1 MQTEL
6 ICLAWAVV
14 LGLVH
19 IFAAG
24 QAKTRQYGRAWNIG
38 ARDEE
43 LPPPMAITGRMMRA
57 QANYF
62 ETFPLFA
69 AAVLIAVVAGRTNGS
84 TALGAQLYLFAR
96 IVYLPLY
103 AWGVSVVR
111 TIAFL
116 VATVGLVMVLWPA
129 LFG

>member
-19 IFAAG
+19 IFATARI
-24 QAKTRQYGRAWNIG
+24 KTNQYGIKWNMG

-43 LPPPMAITGRMMRA
+43 LPPPMPLVGRMMRA
-57 QANYF
+57 QANFF

-69 AAVLIAVVAGRTNGS
+69 AAVLIAIAAGRTNAV

-103 AWGVSVVR
+103 AWGVPKVR
-111 TIAFL
+111 TVVFL
-116 VATVGLVMVLWPA
+116 VATIGLVMVLWPA

>member
-19 IFAAG
+19 IFAA
-24 QAKTRQYGRAWNIG
+24 ANVKVRQYGVKWDIG

-43 LPPPMAITGRMMRA
+43 VPPPLPIVGRLMRA
-57 QANYF
+57 QANFF

-69 AAVLIAVVAGRTNGS
+69 AAVFLVIFAGRSNAT

-96 IVYLPLY
+96 IAYLPLY
-103 AWGVSVVR
+103 ATGVPVVR
-111 TIAFL
+111 SIAFMIAL
-116 VATVGLVMVLWPA
+116 VGLLMVLWPV